1 MPSSSIIIKKKVGEK
16 LAVGMDFGSWMQEGE
31 TISTINSVTTA
42 ECDGA
47 SPPTFTNEVIS
58 GTNANFFVEGGTHG
72 YRYTVIVSI
81 TTSAGEILIG
91 DGQLV
96 VS

>member
-16 LAVGMDFGSWMQEGE
+16 LAVGMDFGPWMLSGE
-31 TISTINSVTTA
+31 TIASIVEVSTE

-47 SPPTFTNEVIS
+47 SPIVFTNEVIS
-58 GTNANFFVEGGTHG
+58 GTNVNFFVEGGTAG
-72 YRYTVIVSI
+72 IRYTVVVKI
-81 TTSAGEILIG
+81 TTSSEETLIG
-91 DGQLV
+91 DGHLV

>member
-16 LAVGMDFGSWMQEGE
+16 LAVGMDFGPWMQSGD
-31 TISTINSVTTA
+31 TISTINDVTTS

-47 SPPTFTNEVIS
+47 TPPTFSNEAIS
-58 GTNANFFVEGGTHG
+58 GTNVNFFVEGGTSG
-72 YRYTVIVSI
+72 YRYTIIVNI

-96 VS
+96 VL

>member
-1 MPSSSIIIKKKVGEK
+1 MPSSSIVIKKKVGEK

-31 TISTINSVTTA
+31 TIATINDVTSS
-42 ECDGA
+42 ECAG
-47 SPPTFTNEVIS
+47 SSSITFSNEVIS
-58 GTNANFFVEGGTHG
+58 GTNVNFFVEGGTSG
-72 YRYTVIVSI
+72 ERYTITVNI

>member
-16 LAVGMDFGSWMQEGE
+16 LAVGMDFGSWMQSGE
-31 TISTINSVTTA
+31 TISTINSVTTE
-42 ECDGA
+42 ECSGA
-47 SPPTFTNEVIS
+47 SSLTFSNQVIS
-58 GTNANFFVEGGTHG
+58 GTNVNFFVEGGTAG
-72 YRYTVIVSI
+72 YRYTVVVNI
-81 TTSAGEILIG
+81 TTSSGEILIG